1 MKRLSFSW
9 VAMRGPPTRCPFV
22 TTNTS
27 PWPFHLR
34 VQNELFGRNQVEYVF
49 SVARTAAVAR
59 NGFKTVCSR
68 LEAVSSKWL
77 EAVGRC
83 LQPVGIAAEAQNGWE
98 TVRNGLK
105 PVSRRRV
112 QNGDSNR
119 FGCNTADRAMRSV
132 ENRFVCHVGMRGNA
146 FPVCAFAPKNQF
158 PSGSTSCAGS
168 LPSDS
173 APRTRTPEKAE
184 MATILKRWQA

>member
-68 LEAVSSKWL
+68 LEAEIS
-77 EAVGRC
+77 GF
-83 LQPVGIAAEAQNGWE
+83 GIAAVAKNGWE
-98 TVRNGLK
+98 TARNGLK
-105 PVSRRRV
+105 PVNRRRV
-112 QNGDSNR
+112 QNGDSNW
-119 FGCNTADRAMRSV
+119 FGCNTADWAMRSG
-132 ENRFVCHVGMRGNA
+132 ENRFARHVGMRGNA
-146 FPVCAFAPKNQF
+146 FPVCVFAPKQKF
-158 PSGSTSCAGS
+158 PSGSTSRAGR
-168 LPSDS
+168 LPGDS
-173 APRTRTPEKAE
+173 APRTRTPGKAK
-184 MATILKRWQA
+184 MATILRRWQA